1 VASAASRQPHI
12 KAAAP
17 STGTA
22 GAASSAQ
29 PAVDVTAITTRDD
42 FLLELGQS
50 LGGQASI
57 RPVDSLEAALRS
69 LSATAKRGQVL
80 VLDATHAGQVRPA
93 IDAVQARAPHAV
105 ILVFAAEAL
114 ERQVAAAVKGSKV
127 FALLPSPVDARK
139 TQAVFAGVI
148 EEAAARKAGG
158 HGAAAAAAPAAE
170 FTLAPLDAQTLEV
183 EGLKSRSGKSLT
195 IIIAAVV
202 VAAVAVAG
210 AVWFYTRSG
219 GAPPATAVTP
229 TAPQT
234 PQAPAAA
241 PAPQAETAEA
251 TLAPA
256 PSADVSIV
264 HGKVDELLE
273 KARLAMRERR
283 YTEPAG
289 DNALVYYR
297 SAVVANAE
305 NGEARAG
312 LQRVAG
318 VIAGRFDEA
327 LNGGRLDEA
336 AQHFANFKAAVPD
349 DARVA
354 ELGSRLASAQITK
367 AVADGNLD
375 RAAALLRQAQQSGAL
390 SADQAAKWRTDLA
403 RHQEDAKVQ
412 RLAALA
418 DERIRDGRLT
428 DPADDSAKSYVRQLL
443 SAAPSNPAA
452 QRAQHDL
459 QSAYLHKARDA
470 AFAKNAAEEDRWL
483 NEARAGGMSAAD
495 ISAFRSDVASARAKA
510 AQADGERFAQLA
522 RDRLRDGRLT
532 DPAQDSAAYYVTQL
546 QSTDPQNAALAA
558 ASHDL
563 SKLLLDRARA
573 TLQAGKSADQDLAT
587 ARRFGADPK
596 DILAMQEAAQPK
608 AASVDPAKL
617 AASLKPL
624 KTVPP
629 EYPQS
634 ALASGVAGSVLLS
647 FTVDTK
653 GETRDVQ
660 VVQSTPRGV
669 FEHSAVTAVK
679 RWRYQPVV
687 VNGAAVEVPTRT
699 LVRFE
704 LPK

>member
-29 PAVDVTAITTRDD
+29 PAVDVTAITSRDD

-80 VLDATHAGQVRPA
+80 VLDATHVGQVRPA

-183 EGLKSRSGKSLT
+183 EGLKSRGGKSRML
-195 IIIAAVV
+195 IIAAVV

-210 AVWFYTRSG
+210 AVWFYTRSS

-229 TAPQT
+229 TAPQ
-234 PQAPAAA
+234 APAAA
-241 PAPQAETAEA
+241 PAPEAETAGA

-297 SAVVANAE
+297 SAVAANAE

-349 DARVA
+349 DPRAA
-354 ELGSRLASAQITK
+354 ELGSRLANAQITK

-375 RAAALLRQAQQSGAL
+375 RAVALLRQAQQSGAL
-390 SADQAAKWRTDLA
+390 TADQAAKWRSDLA

-443 SAAPSNPAA
+443 SAAPSSPAA

-459 QSAYLHKARDA
+459 NSAYLHKARDA
-470 AFAKNAAEEDRWL
+470 AFAKNAAEEERWL
-483 NEARAGGMSAAD
+483 SEARAGGMSAAD
-495 ISAFRSDVASARAKA
+495 ISAFRSDAASARAKA

-532 DPAQDSAAYYVTQL
+532 DPAQDSAAYYLTQL
-546 QSTDPQNAALAA
+546 QSSDPQNAALAA

-596 DILAMQEAAQPK
+596 DILAVQEAAQPK
-608 AASVDPAKL
+608 AASVDPARL

-669 FEHSAVTAVK
+669 FERSAVTAVR
-679 RWRYQPVV
+679 RWRYQPLV

>member
-1 VASAASRQPHI
+1 VASAASRQPHNQ
-12 KAAAP
+12 AAAP
-17 STGTA
+17 SVGTA
-22 GAASSAQ
+22 GTASSTQ

-57 RPVDSLEAALRS
+57 RPVDSLEAALQS
-69 LSATAKRGQVL
+69 LSAPARRGQVL
-80 VLDATHAGQVRPA
+80 VLDAMHAGEVRPA
-93 IDAVQARAPHAV
+93 VDAVQARAPHAV

-158 HGAAAAAAPAAE
+158 RGAGAAPAAE
-170 FTLAPLDAQTLEV
+170 FTLGLSPRSPESLALE
-183 EGLKSRSGKSLT
+183 GRGGKGRLAL
-195 IIIAAVV
+195 IAGVLVAVL
-202 VAAVAVAG
+202 AVAG
-210 AVWFYTRSG
+210 GIWFFARGSG
-219 GAPPATAVTP
+219 AAPAARVTP
-229 TAPQT
+229 AA
-234 PQAPAAA
+234 PQAPASA
-241 PAPQAETAEA
+241 PAPAAETADT

-256 PSADVSIV
+256 PSADISIV

-283 YTEPAG
+283 YTDPAG

-297 SAVVANAE
+297 SAVAANAE
-305 NGEARAG
+305 NGEARDG

-336 AQHFANFKAAVPD
+336 AQNLANFKAAVPD

-354 ELGSRLASAQITK
+354 ELGSRLASAQISR
-367 AVADGNLD
+367 AVADGNLE

-390 SADQAAKWRTDLA
+390 TAEQAAKWRSDLA

-412 RLAALA
+412 RLATLA
-418 DERIRDGRLT
+418 DERIRDGKLT
-428 DPADDSAKSYVRQLL
+428 DPADDSARYYVRQLL
-443 SAAPSNPAA
+443 AASPSNPAT
-452 QRAQHDL
+452 QRAAHDL
-459 QSAYLHKARDA
+459 AAACLHKARDA
-470 AFAKNAAEEDRWL
+470 ALAKNAAEEDRWL
-483 NEARAGGMSAAD
+483 NEARAAGMSAAD
-495 ISAFRSDVASARAKA
+495 ISAFKSDVASARAKA

-532 DPAQDSAAYYVTQL
+532 DPAQDSAAYYLTQL

-558 ASHDL
+558 VSHDL
-563 SKLLLDRARA
+563 AKLLLDRARA
-573 TLQAGKSADQDLAT
+573 TLQAGKSADQDLAA

-596 DILAMQEAAQPK
+596 DVLAVQQAAQPK
-608 AASVDPAKL
+608 AASVDPATL
-617 AASLKPL
+617 AASLKAL

-629 EYPQS
+629 EYPEN
-634 ALASGVAGSVLLS
+634 ALMNGVSGSVLLT

-653 GETRDVQ
+653 GSTRDVQ

-669 FEHSAVTAVK
+669 FDHAAVAAVK
-679 RWRYQPVV
+679 RWRYQPMV
-687 VNGAAVEVPTRT
+687 VNGAPVEVPTRT

>member
-80 VLDATHAGQVRPA
+80 VLDATHVGQVRPTV
-93 IDAVQARAPHAV
+93 DAVQARAPHAV

-114 ERQVAAAVKGSKV
+114 ERQVAVAVKGSKV
-127 FALLPSPVDARK
+127 FAVLPSPVDARK

-158 HGAAAAAAPAAE
+158 HGARAAAAPAAE

-183 EGLKSRSGKSLT
+183 EGLKSRGGKGRTL
-195 IIIAAVV
+195 IIAAVV

-210 AVWFYTRSG
+210 AVWFYTRSS
-219 GAPPATAVTP
+219 GAPPATAVSP

-234 PQAPAAA
+234 PQAPAAV
-241 PAPQAETAEA
+241 PEAETPEA
-251 TLAPA
+251 GLAPA

-273 KARLAMRERR
+273 KARLAIRERR

-297 SAVVANAE
+297 SAVAANAE
-305 NGEARAG
+305 NGEARDG

-336 AQHFANFKAAVPD
+336 AQNFANFKAAVPD
-349 DARVA
+349 DPRVA
-354 ELGSRLASAQITK
+354 ELGSRLAGAQITR

-375 RAAALLRQAQQSGAL
+375 RAVALLRQAQQSGVL
-390 SADQAAKWRTDLA
+390 TADQAAKWRADLA

-418 DERIRDGRLT
+418 DQRIRDGKLA
-428 DPADDSAKSYVRQLL
+428 DPADDSAKYYVRQLL
-443 SAAPSNPAA
+443 AASPSNPAA

-459 QSAYLHKARDA
+459 NSAYLHKARDA
-470 AFAKNAAEEDRWL
+470 AFAKNAAEEERWL
-483 NEARAGGMSAAD
+483 NEARAVGMSAAD

-532 DPAQDSAAYYVTQL
+532 DPAQDSAAYYLTQL

-563 SKLLLDRARA
+563 AKLLLDRARA
-573 TLQAGKSADQDLAT
+573 TQAGKSADQDLAT

-596 DILAMQEAAQPK
+596 DILAVQQAAQSK
-608 AASVDPAKL
+608 AASVDPATL

-634 ALASGVAGSVLLS
+634 ALVSGLSGSVLLS

-679 RWRYQPVV
+679 RWRYQPVI